1 MATHINEIITTGVE
15 GYILPPEQKEDANGF
30 TITMTPQEG
39 YEIDGDNLPIISVK
53 GKDPDG
59 YANNFSG
66 RFTNNTNNVSYTINS
81 SKYKNLYYATIT
93 ITGSAKKKEE
103 EVIHISDIVTTGVSG
118 YTLPPEQTTDDSNF
132 TITMTPIEGYEVDGE
147 NLPTITV
154 EGEDTDGFDVN
165 ISGTFT
171 NNNDHVSWSCALSLY
186 NMWDSV
192 VVTIEGTAKKKEVVV
207 TRISE
212 IVTTG
217 VEGYILPPEQT
228 TDDTNFTISMTPQ
241 EGYEVDGEKLPT
253 IHVTGKTSNG
263 FPLDVSG
270 TFTNNTTNVSW
281 SYSANQYDKWR
292 NATVTIT
299 GNAKKKEDTPTPPT
313 PPTPTKGTLYGIINV
328 YKPSSDNMN
337 ELASKQIVAST
348 GSSQTLVNLNEY
360 IVDYFKLFATVP
372 TTKKDTIK
380 MYEYDTKIESDVV
393 ECETISID
401 CGSVTIEETHMNSLD
416 YEKTTVEVFLPFIG
430 LKTLD
435 TVKVMGNTIKLLY
448 KISVLTGDCVAM
460 LIDSNNIM
468 FETFEGNMSFKVP
481 RMVSDKFHDKTLND
495 NSNYLLGLT
504 PYVII
509 RTPIEYATSDLN
521 KNHVRDKIGTFTEY
535 NEFSNFRLDNISCT
549 ATEKEEI
556 KRLLQEGIIL

>member
-1 MATHINEIITTGVE
+1 MATKVKEIVTTDVH
-15 GYILPPEQKEDANGF
+15 GYVLPPEETTDSAGF

-39 YEIDGDNLPIISVK
+39 YEVDGDNLPTVSVK
-53 GKDPDG
+53 GKNSMG
-59 YANNFSG
+59 YANNFTG
-66 RFTNNTNNVSYTINS
+66 RFTNNTRNVSYTIYT
-81 SKYKNLYYATIT
+81 SKYNNLFDAIIT
-93 ITGSAKKKEE
+93 IKGSAKKIE
-103 EVIHISDIVTTGVSG
+103 EVTHISEVVTTGVSG
-118 YTLPPEQTTDDSNF
+118 YTLPPEQATDDTNF
-132 TITMTPIEGYEVDGE
+132 TITMTPQEGYEVDSN
-147 NLPTITV
+147 NLPTIKV
-154 EGEDTDGFDVN
+154 EGDDTDGFPVN
-165 ISGTFT
+165 VSGTFT
-171 NNNDHVSWSCALSLY
+171 NNNDNVSWSCDVSQY
-186 NMWDSV
+186 NSWDSV
-192 VVTIEGTAKKKEVVV
+192 VVTLEGTAKKKEVVV

-217 VEGYILPPEQT
+217 VSGYTLPPEQA
-228 TDDTNFTISMTPQ
+228 TDDTNFTITMTPQ
-241 EGYEVDGEKLPT
+241 EGYEVDGENLPT
-253 IHVTGKTSNG
+253 ITVKGKTSNG

-292 NATVTIT
+292 NAIVTIT

-313 PPTPTKGTLYGIINV
+313 PPTPAKGTLYGIINV
-328 YKPSSDNMN
+328 YKTTSDIMN
-337 ELASKQIVAST
+337 ELASKKIAESV

-380 MYEYDTKIESDVV
+380 MYKYDTEIETDVV
-393 ECETISID
+393 DMETMSID

-430 LKTLD
+430 LQTLD
-435 TVKVMGNTIKLLY
+435 TVKVMGKTIKLLY
-448 KISVLTGDCVAM
+448 KVSVLTGDCIAM

-468 FETFEGNMSFKVP
+468 FETFNGSMSFKVP
-481 RMVSDKFHDKTLND
+481 RMVSDNFHNNTLND
-495 NSNYLLGLT
+495 TSKYLLGLT

-556 KRLLQEGIIL
+556 KRLLQEGITL

>member
-1 MATHINEIITTGVE
+1 MATHVKEIITTGVQ
-15 GYILPPEQKEDANGF
+15 GYVLPPEQNTDSGDY
-30 TITMTPQEG
+30 TIIMTPQEG
-39 YEIDGDNLPIISVK
+39 YEVDVDNLPSVSVK
-53 GKDPDG
+53 GEDPNG
-59 YANNFSG
+59 YPKNFTG
-66 RFTNNTNNVSYTINS
+66 TFTNNTTNVSYTIYS
-81 SKYKNLYYATIT
+81 SKYNRLFNATIT

-103 EVIHISDIVTTGVSG
+103 VQHISEIVTTGVSG
-118 YTLPPEQTTDDSNF
+118 YTLPPEQTTDDTNF
-132 TITMTPIEGYEVDGE
+132 IITMTPQEGYEVDGE

-154 EGEDTDGFDVN
+154 EGEDTDGFIVN
-165 ISGTFT
+165 LSGTFT
-171 NNNDHVSWSCALSLY
+171 NNNNHVSWSCHVSQY
-186 NMWDSV
+186 NTWDSV
-192 VVTIEGTAKKKEVVV
+192 VVTIEGT
-207 TRISE
+207 
-212 IVTTG
+212 
-217 VEGYILPPEQT
+217 
-228 TDDTNFTISMTPQ
+228 
-241 EGYEVDGEKLPT
+241 
-253 IHVTGKTSNG
+253 
-263 FPLDVSG
+263 
-270 TFTNNTTNVSW
+270 
-281 SYSANQYDKWR
+281 
-292 NATVTIT
+292 
-299 GNAKKKEDTPTPPT
+299 AKKKEDTPTPPT

-337 ELASKQIVAST
+337 ELASKEIVDSVG
-348 GSSQTLVNLNEY
+348 GSQRLVNLNEY

-380 MYEYDTKIESDVV
+380 MYIYDTEIESDVV
-393 ECETISID
+393 EYETISID

-435 TVKVMGNTIKLLY
+435 TVKVMGKTIKLLY

-468 FETFEGNMSFKVP
+468 FETFDGNMSFKVP

-495 NSNYLLGLT
+495 TSNYLLGLT

-509 RTPIEYATSDLN
+509 RTPIEYANSMLN

-556 KRLLQEGIIL
+556 KRLLQEGITL